1 MKYVFIYF
9 KEQLDNLSTIVYIS
23 KFTAKN
29 NYMGLKLGK
38 IWSYLEPLTLFL
50 VFYLLFGVL
59 FPRSIPGTVP
69 AVPWILIGIAIWFFL
84 QFTVVN
90 GSTSIAYQYS
100 YFSMM
105 KFPMSILPTVQMFYN
120 LSVLGAMGGATI
132 IIAMYD
138 GYFPN
143 LYWIQLIYYA
153 IALIALVLSY
163 TLLCST
169 IVVFFRDFKMFLTYA
184 SRFMM
189 YFSGVVFDMTTFHII
204 PGAIRQAMLLNPV
217 YYVVEGFRDAIFAR
231 QWVWQKDWS
240 YTCVFWGLIFILFVV
255 ASYLHIK
262 YRDKFSDYVN

>member
-105 KFPMSILPTVQMFYN
+105 
-120 LSVLGAMGGATI
+120 
-132 IIAMYD
+132 
-138 GYFPN
+138 
-143 LYWIQLIYYA
+143 
-153 IALIALVLSY
+153 
-163 TLLCST
+163 
-169 IVVFFRDFKMFLTYA
+169 
-184 SRFMM
+184 
-189 YFSGVVFDMTTFHII
+189 
-204 PGAIRQAMLLNPV
+204 
-217 YYVVEGFRDAIFAR
+217 
-231 QWVWQKDWS
+231 
-240 YTCVFWGLIFILFVV
+240 
-255 ASYLHIK
+255 
-262 YRDKFSDYVN
+262 